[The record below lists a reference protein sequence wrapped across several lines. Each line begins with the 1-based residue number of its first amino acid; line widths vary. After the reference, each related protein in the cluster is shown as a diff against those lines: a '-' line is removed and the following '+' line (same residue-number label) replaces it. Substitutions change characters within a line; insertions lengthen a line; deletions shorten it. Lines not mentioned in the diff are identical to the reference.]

1 MSCIFSRKPTL
12 DERIGELR
20 EEIRVY
26 DLCIGNEERKR
37 IHSERRLFFYKSL
50 SEHMRYS
57 GANYEKY
64 VIVKQAYVK
73 SGKRYETISN
83 RLTNLYERVDDLK
96 SKLDAAESLLYD
108 EC

>member
-1 MSCIFSRKPTL
+1 MSCIFSRHPTL
-12 DERIGELR
+12 DERIAELR

-26 DLCIGNEERKR
+26 GLCIGIEERKR
-37 IHSERRLFFYKSL
+37 VHSERLLWFYKTL
-50 SEHMRYS
+50 FEHMRYS

-64 VIVKQAYVK
+64 VIVKQAYIK

-83 RLTNLYERVDDLK
+83 RLTNLYEQVDDLK

-108 EC
+108 ER